1 MSVAGETMSYP
12 GASHDAEW
20 RSLVFP
26 RDYVNPRATDR
37 YHLIVI
43 GAGPAG
49 LICALGAAGLGARVA
64 LIEHHAMGGDCLNVG
79 CVPSKSLLEFT
90 HRYGPAASFDAAF
103 ERMRSVRASVA
114 RHDSVERYTQLGVDV
129 FLGDA
134 QFLDADTLKV
144 GNQQLHGRRIVIAT
158 GARAGMPAIDGLHDS
173 APLTN
178 ESVFELRR
186 APQSIAIIGAGAI
199 GCELAQAFSRMGIEV
214 ILLDAAER
222 VLSLESP
229 RASAV
234 ALDALVRDGVKTEL
248 GARISSVERSGADAV
263 ISTDN
268 GEFRAEHVVVACGRR
283 ANVETLNLDVAGVEL
298 TDAGLIRVDSR
309 LRTTNAKIYAAG
321 DVCSTLQFTHHADAQ
336 ARVVIQNALF
346 APTARA
352 NRLVVPHSTYM
363 IPEIAQVGAT
373 QASLDQA
380 NVDYLCYELDFAEL
394 DRCRAAGSAGEF
406 AEVLIEPSKGKIL
419 GATVVAENGGELIV
433 PICVA
438 MTNDL
443 SLSEL
448 GKTVFPYPTR
458 SEYLRRIADQH
469 NRTRLTPTVAK
480 IMKSWLKLI
489 G

>member
-1 MSVAGETMSYP
+1 MSVAGDTTSYP

-26 RDYVNPRATDR
+26 QDYINPRATER
-37 YHLIVI
+37 YHLVVI

-64 LIEHHAMGGDCLNVG
+64 LIERQAMGGDCLNVG

-90 HRYGPAASFDAAF
+90 HRHSPEASFDAAF
-103 ERMRSVRASVA
+103 EWMRSVRAGIA
-114 RHDSVERYTQLGVDV
+114 AHDSVDRYTELGVDV

-134 QFLDADTLKV
+134 QFLDAETLKV
-144 GNQQLHGRRIVIAT
+144 GDQQLHGRRVVIAS
-158 GARAGMPAIDGLHDS
+158 GARATMPPIDGLSDV
-173 APLTN
+173 AALTN

-186 APQSIAIIGAGAI
+186 APRDLAIIGAGAI
-199 GCELAQAFSRMGIEV
+199 GCELAQAFSRMGIGV
-214 ILLDAAER
+214 TLLDVADR
-222 VLSLESP
+222 VLPLESH
-229 RASAV
+229 RASAT
-234 ALDALVRDGVKTEL
+234 ALDALERDGVDVKL
-248 GARISSVERSGADAV
+248 GVQISHVEKRGSETSIAL
-263 ISTDN
+263 TD
-268 GEFRAEHVVVACGRR
+268 GEVRCERVMVAAGRR

-298 TDAGLIRVDSR
+298 TERGLIRVDSR

-321 DVCSTLQFTHHADAQ
+321 DVCSTLQFTHHADAH

-352 NRLVVPHSTYM
+352 NRLVIPHSTYLR
-363 IPEIAQVGAT
+363 PEIAQVGAT
-373 QASLDQA
+373 QASLDHA
-380 NVDYLCYELDFAEL
+380 NVDYLRYELDFAEL
-394 DRCRAAGSAGEF
+394 DRGRAAGSVGEF

-443 SLSEL
+443 SLSEV
-448 GKTVFPYPTR
+448 GKTIFPYPTR

-469 NRTRLTPTVAK
+469 NRTRLTPTVAR
-480 IMKSWLKLI
+480 IMKSWLRLI